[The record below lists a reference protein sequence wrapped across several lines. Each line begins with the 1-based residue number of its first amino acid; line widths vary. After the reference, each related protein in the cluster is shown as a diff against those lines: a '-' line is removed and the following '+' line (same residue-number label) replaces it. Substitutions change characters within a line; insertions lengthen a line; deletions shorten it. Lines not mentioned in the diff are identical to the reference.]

1 MADKK
6 KRNKK
11 YRAQPTALPA
21 ILNVRMASDEHPH
34 LALTLHTA
42 VVTLVKRPDIDA
54 GNHLS
59 KHLSYIAGGMSY
71 ATPKR
76 GKTILQRADV
86 FSHAMRAAIGAI
98 ESMIDRHTRT
108 GELFLDE
115 AETISM
121 MFAAGKLD
129 EALRRIPLA
138 CYARAVEE
146 VDRIQ
151 AVQDLNAAAS

>member
-11 YRAQPTALPA
+11 YKPQPTALPA
-21 ILNVRMASDEHPH
+21 ILNVRMASDENPM
-34 LALTLHTA
+34 LATTLHTA
-42 VVTLVKRPDIDA
+42 VITLIKRPDVDA

-76 GKTILQRADV
+76 GKTILQRGDV
-86 FSHAMRAAIGAI
+86 FSHAIRAAIGAI

-115 AETISM
+115 AESFSM
-121 MFAAGKLD
+121 MYAAGKLD
-129 EALRRIPLA
+129 EALRGIPLA
-138 CYARAVEE
+138 CYERAVAE
-146 VDRIQ
+146 VDRVQ
-151 AVQDLNAAAS
+151 AVQDLQAAL